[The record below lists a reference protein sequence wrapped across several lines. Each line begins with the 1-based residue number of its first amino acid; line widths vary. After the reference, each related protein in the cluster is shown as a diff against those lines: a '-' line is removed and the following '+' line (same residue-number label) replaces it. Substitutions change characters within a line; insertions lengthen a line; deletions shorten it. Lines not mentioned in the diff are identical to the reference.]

1 MSRTISKEEI
11 EFRRRTA
18 IRLTNAEEVRAY
30 ILGILACARVFNVGM
45 FDAKMV
51 AKCVFTE
58 LPDDKDFV
66 RTHLEDLD
74 DRGTVIAVPD
84 EPVEGEEVSC
94 TYVLE
99 NPPVVTGAYLRERM
113 KRMMQWAMDNFGY
126 WIDARG

>member
-18 IRLTNAEEVRAY
+18 IRLNTREEVRAF
-30 ILGILACARVFNVGM
+30 ILGILSCARVFNVGM

-74 DRGTVIAVPD
+74 DRGAYIAVQMNQLKAKKHLAPTFWKTRQ
-84 EPVEGEEVSC
+84 S
-94 TYVLE
+94 
-99 NPPVVTGAYLRERM
+99 
-113 KRMMQWAMDNFGY
+113 
-126 WIDARG
+126 